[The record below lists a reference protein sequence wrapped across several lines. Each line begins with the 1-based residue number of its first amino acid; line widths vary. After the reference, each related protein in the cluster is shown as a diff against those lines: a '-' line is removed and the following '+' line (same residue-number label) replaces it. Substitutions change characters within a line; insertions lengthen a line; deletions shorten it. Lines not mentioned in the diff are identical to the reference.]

1 MRDER
6 TLKCEQVRGVW
17 GYAPPGKFLKLGTL
31 RSLLRPCLGQNT
43 TRISVPVVSVAR
55 EVIEPSSSIAIENR
69 EASILSLLLW
79 MLEDSKKFEEELT
92 IIYMSQATMNRSER
106 PFYNTRVS

>member
-1 MRDER
+1 MSIR
-6 TLKCEQVRGVW
+6 LSANKLG
-17 GYAPPGKFLKLGTL
+17 GSGGMLSPGKFLKLGTL